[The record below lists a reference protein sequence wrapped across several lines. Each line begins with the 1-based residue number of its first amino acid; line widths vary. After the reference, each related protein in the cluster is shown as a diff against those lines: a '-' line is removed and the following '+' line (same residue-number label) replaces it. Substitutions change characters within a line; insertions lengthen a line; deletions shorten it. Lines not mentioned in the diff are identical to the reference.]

1 MTTSTAIAETNLPG
15 LIHRGKVRDTYDLG
29 DGRLLMIATDRISA
43 FDIVLPTPIPD
54 KGRILAQMSRFWFE
68 LLGDVVPHH
77 MIAIA
82 SDEDAMTGIPRT
94 GALSSLPPE
103 LAQRAMV
110 IRKAERIDIEC
121 VVRAYITGS
130 AWAEYTRSGT
140 VNGMLMPTGLK
151 EAGQFPELLFTP
163 TTKAEEGHDEPLTP
177 NEVRDLVGAEMADRL
192 ETTSKAVF
200 RRAHD
205 HAREKRMII
214 ADTKFEFGLV
224 DGELTLIDEVLTPDS
239 SRFWDVDAYRPGV
252 SPPAFDKQFVR
263 DWLGESGWD
272 REPPAPELP
281 DEVVIQ
287 TRERYVAAL
296 QRLTG
301 ETLAA

>member
-1 MTTSTAIAETNLPG
+1 MTMSTTIAETSLPG

-43 FDIVLPTPIPD
+43 FDVVLPTPIPD
-54 KGRILAQMSRFWFE
+54 KGRILAQMSRFWFD
-68 LLGDVVPHH
+68 LLGGAVPHH

-82 SDEDAMTGIPRT
+82 SDEAAMTGIPRT

-110 IRKAERIDIEC
+110 VKKAERIDIEC

-130 AWAEYTRSGT
+130 AWAEYGRSGT
-140 VNGMLMPTGLK
+140 VNSMPMPRDLK
-151 EAGQFPELLFTP
+151 EADRFPEFLFTP

-177 NEVRDLVGAEMADRL
+177 DEVRDMVGAEMAGRL
-192 ETTSKAVF
+192 EETSIAVF

-205 HAREKRMII
+205 HARQKGMII

-239 SRFWDVDAYRPGV
+239 SRFWDFDEYEPGA

-263 DWLGESGWD
+263 DWLVASGWD

-281 DEVVIQ
+281 DEVVAQ
-287 TRERYVAAL
+287 TRDRYVAAL
-296 QRLTG
+296 ERLTG
-301 ETLAA
+301 ETLAQ